1 MRRSSILGAIFCE
14 IARAAGNVN
23 PVLVEEKNINL
34 VKNLRS
40 MEPLFPIFLGR
51 RGYKYKKLKVN
62 GIKTE
67 VFKPKKNAS
76 ENVIFVCHGG
86 AYVSR
91 MMFYY
96 RLLNKRYSKA
106 SGGGTVIHF
115 DYRCAPEYTH
125 PAMIED
131 CLTVW
136 NWMLDQG
143 YKAENT
149 IVVGDS
155 SGGNMALQLMLRLH
169 DAGKPMPHGAVLY
182 SPWSDMTASGDSY
195 VYNYKVDPVFGVSP
209 ALTYYDDT
217 YPPIFVTV
225 GGDEVLKSEC
235 ELLVKKFN
243 EAGVEATL
251 FAPPG
256 MMHAFPIYELF
267 PEAQQGLRMAFA
279 FIREKFGV
287 E

>member
-91 MMFYY
+91 MMSFTDPYMQ
-96 RLLNKRYSKA
+96 YS
-106 SGGGTVIHF
+106 VRIHS
-115 DYRCAPEYTH
+115 P
-125 PAMIED
+125 
-131 CLTVW
+131 
-136 NWMLDQG
+136 
-143 YKAENT
+143 
-149 IVVGDS
+149 S
-155 SGGNMALQLMLRLH
+155 S
-169 DAGKPMPHGAVLY
+169 
-182 SPWSDMTASGDSY
+182 
-195 VYNYKVDPVFGVSP
+195 
-209 ALTYYDDT
+209 
-217 YPPIFVTV
+217 
-225 GGDEVLKSEC
+225 
-235 ELLVKKFN
+235 
-243 EAGVEATL
+243 
-251 FAPPG
+251 FARHVP
-256 MMHAFPIYELF
+256 
-267 PEAQQGLRMAFA
+267 
-279 FIREKFGV
+279 
-287 E
+287 